1 MEVVTP
7 ENLIALCAFLSVSG
21 ATFLI
26 YFVISKAFGRTRSQS
41 SDLAAPEPV
50 PFSGS
55 VSLESPEAEPTYDE
69 PPMRVAGGRSSGLGA
84 LIPLVVVVV
93 LVGCLLQVARVEIR
107 RRFAEVISKATTDCQ
122 LGIDFDRSKTKMWD
136 FQVQPFQVQPLQL
149 DPAQGIQGRSFPV
162 APFSGDGWK
171 GVGMPSGFGNGG
183 APAPS
188 YRPFFR

>member
-21 ATFLI
+21 ATLLI

-55 VSLESPEAEPTYDE
+55 VPLKSPVAEPTYDE
-69 PPMRVAGGRSSGLGA
+69 PPVTVAGGRSSGLGA
-84 LIPLVVVVV
+84 LIPLVIVVV

-107 RRFAEVISKATTDCQ
+107 RRFAEVISKTTTDCQ
-122 LGIDFDRSKTKMWD
+122 LGIEFDKSKTKMWD
-136 FQVQPFQVQPLQL
+136 FQVQPLQL
-149 DPAQGIQGRSFPV
+149 DPVQGRPFPV
-162 APFSGDGWK
+162 GPFPGDGWR
-171 GVGMPSGFGNGG
+171 GVGVPSGFGNGG
-183 APAPS
+183 APAPG